1 MPIDKENII
10 KSFRGGSTEEK
21 QVRDVTFK
29 EEMSKI
35 IDEMSGITFEES
47 HPMSSR
53 RRITQS

>member
-47 HPMSSR
+47 YPMSSR